1 MCKESI
7 KLLGSHGI
15 QVEAG
20 HILMI
25 NQKKLNGT
33 ESGEKNQNVLAIGLQ
48 IVKKR
53 LMDAPTLSLI
63 YA

>member
-25 NQKKLNGT
+25 NQKRLNGT
-33 ESGEKNQNVLAIGLQ
+33 ESGEENQNVLAIGYKL
-48 IVKKR
+48 
-53 LMDAPTLSLI
+53 
-63 YA
+63 

>member
-33 ESGEKNQNVLAIGLQ
+33 ESGEKNQNVLAIGYKL
-48 IVKKR
+48 
-53 LMDAPTLSLI
+53 
-63 YA
+63 